1 VIEHVDLQDSGSFGK
16 SAGQLNISFAR
27 CRISRGMVVLC
38 ELNDYVIRHQAVRME
53 AASSL
58 VWTYAAAAHN
68 SCAFPARSCT
78 EKLAAYYI

>member
-38 ELNDYVIRHQAVRME
+38 ELNDYVIRHQRSADE
-53 AASSL
+53 SGFQL
-58 VWTYAAAAHN
+58 GLDL
-68 SCAFPARSCT
+68 RSCCT
-78 EKLAAYYI
+78 